1 MSWHTSAI
9 VIESDH
15 HDRGPALLAELGFPG
30 KSEVGEVNG
39 DEAGGG
45 DLAGR
50 AMTVVSG
57 WTIIWDPMMFAPE
70 DLSNLDGMMRD
81 GIWAPAVERTL
92 ARLSENSKVYSFLA
106 EGASDTNGFAWYVQ
120 GQRRRV
126 WLSQA
131 GEILLDDGAILP
143 EESEAQKE
151 EPYDEQ
157 RLFLLMEKLTGV
169 SIEAAVAASY
179 KLFA

>member
-1 MSWHTSAI
+1 MSWHTSAL
-9 VIESDH
+9 VIEGDH
-15 HDRGPALLAELGFPG
+15 AGRGPALLADLGFPG

-39 DEAGGG
+39 DEAGSG

-50 AMTVVSG
+50 AMAVVSG
-57 WTIIWDPMMFAPE
+57 WTIIWDPMMFVPE
-70 DLSNLDGMMRD
+70 DLSSLDGMMQD

-92 ARLSENSKVYSFLA
+92 ARLSENAKVYSFLA
-106 EGASDTNGFAWYVQ
+106 EGASDTNGFSWYVQ
-120 GQRRRV
+120 GQRKRV
-126 WLSQA
+126 CLSQA
-131 GEILLDDGAILP
+131 GEIVLEAGDMLP
-143 EESEAQKE
+143 EESEAQRE